1 MALSKDELKL
11 EENYLENTSKEI
23 SNQIDVLGKEIH
35 VKKVWFKS
43 LKRLYKIKKSL
54 I

>member
-35 VKKVWFKS
+35 VKKEKLTEFRKV
-43 LKRLYKIKKSL
+43 L
-54 I
+54 

>member
-35 VKKVWFKS
+35 VKKEKLTEFRKVLW
-43 LKRLYKIKKSL
+43 
-54 I
+54 